1 MVETVEAAT
10 RDDVGGLIEL
20 LNARPPAFWMRKV
33 GDEDLRKF
41 LRSAVQSPRCV
52 LLAARA
58 PGEAVPAGYIFAVLD
73 TRRFWSGFV
82 LRNPALALKISVH
95 RARRLRERRREID
108 GRAGGDAAALPPFA
122 WAPSARS
129 AARVIGLFV
138 RPEHRHK
145 GVALSLYSGLFDA
158 LKAKGVALVEEY
170 MGPDY
175 AQYAGTFPEASGWRL
190 QQCRCRGYKLAK
202 EL

>member
-1 MVETVEAAT
+1 MRSHTVP
-10 RDDVGGLIEL
+10 RK
-20 LNARPPAFWMRKV
+20 PAF
-33 GDEDLRKF
+33 
-41 LRSAVQSPRCV
+41 
-52 LLAARA
+52 
-58 PGEAVPAGYIFAVLD
+58 
-73 TRRFWSGFV
+73 SG
-82 LRNPALALKISVH
+82 
-95 RARRLRERRREID
+95 
-108 GRAGGDAAALPPFA
+108 AALPPFA